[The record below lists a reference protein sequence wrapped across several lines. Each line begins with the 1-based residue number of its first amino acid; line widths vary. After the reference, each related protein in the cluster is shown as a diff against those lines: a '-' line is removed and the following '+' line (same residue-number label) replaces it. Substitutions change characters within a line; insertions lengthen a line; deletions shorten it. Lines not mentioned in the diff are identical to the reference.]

1 MRNKRFSWKHT
12 FVALAI
18 SFVVCLLIVVVMTT
32 ATKRDLP
39 EFFLRYLP
47 AEISV
52 PIVLAAAMGFTNM
65 RNLYVHPAPSVS
77 GFDGGDGEFAAVG
90 VSECGENLGYV
101 GAHGGLAQA
110 ESFGDDLVRQRL
122 DEQVE
127 RGA

>member
-39 EFFLRYLP
+39 

-65 RNLYVHPAPSVS
+65 RNL
-77 GFDGGDGEFAAVG
+77 
-90 VSECGENLGYV
+90 
-101 GAHGGLAQA
+101 
-110 ESFGDDLVRQRL
+110 
-122 DEQVE
+122 
-127 RGA
+127 

>member
-52 PIVLAAAMGFTNM
+52 PIILAAAMGFTNM
-65 RNLYVHPAPSVS
+65 RNL
-77 GFDGGDGEFAAVG
+77 
-90 VSECGENLGYV
+90 
-101 GAHGGLAQA
+101 
-110 ESFGDDLVRQRL
+110 
-122 DEQVE
+122 
-127 RGA
+127 